1 MARHRLGGAEPVDVY
16 GAAGITMT
24 RFSKERGQATM
35 QASEASRAVA
45 AAMST
50 ASSLGLAA
58 DDAIVLHDSNKLT
71 VRLLPCDVL
80 ARVAPVAL
88 QVSQFEVELA
98 QRLAGSGCPVAAL
111 ERRVDPRVYER
122 DGFAV
127 TLWTYYEP
135 AAPRDV
141 SPAGYARA
149 LERLHAGMRT
159 LDIPAPHFTDRV
171 EQAQRL
177 VASRDRTP
185 ALADADRELLGD
197 TLRSLRR
204 VIGDRGAAEQLL
216 HGEPHPGN
224 VLGTKNGLLFIDLET
239 CCRGPV
245 EFDLAHAP
253 EEVSEHYPGVDQ
265 DLLRECR
272 ILVLAMITTWRW
284 DRDDQLP
291 NGRQLGT
298 EWLSQIRAA
307 LAAQSG
313 NSIGPMAANTS
324 PGPGFPGWVRPPR

>member
-1 MARHRLGGAEPVDVY
+1 MH
-16 GAAGITMT
+16 
-24 RFSKERGQATM
+24 
-35 QASEASRAVA
+35 ASEVPRAVA

-50 ASSLGLAA
+50 ASSLDLTA

-80 ARVAPVAL
+80 ARVAPVAH
-88 QVSQFEVELA
+88 QVAQFEVELA

-111 ERRVDPRVYER
+111 EPRVDPRVYER
-122 DGFAV
+122 DGFVV

-135 AAPRDV
+135 AAPREV
-141 SPAGYARA
+141 SPAGYAGA

-171 EQAQRL
+171 EQAQQL

-185 ALADADRELLGD
+185 ALARADRELLSD

-204 VIGDRGAAEQLL
+204 VIGEHRGAEQLL

-224 VLGTKNGLLFIDLET
+224 VLTTKNGLLFIDLET

-253 EEVSEHYPGVDQ
+253 EEVSQHYRGVNQ

-272 ILVLAMITTWRW
+272 ILVLAMIATWRW
-284 DRDDQLP
+284 DRGDQLP
-291 NGRQLGT
+291 NGRQLGA
-298 EWLSQIRAA
+298 EWLSQIRVA
-307 LAAQSG
+307 LDRKG
-313 NSIGPMAANTS
+313 LDTHG
-324 PGPGFPGWVRPPR
+324 

>member
-1 MARHRLGGAEPVDVY
+1 
-16 GAAGITMT
+16 
-24 RFSKERGQATM
+24 M
-35 QASEASRAVA
+35 QTSEVRRAVA
-45 AAMST
+45 AAIST
-50 ASSLGLAA
+50 ACSLGLTA
-58 DDAIVLHDSNKLT
+58 DDAIVLQDSNKLT
-71 VRLLPCDVL
+71 LRLLPCDVL
-80 ARVAPVAL
+80 ARVAPVAQ
-88 QVSQFEVELA
+88 QVAQFEVELA
-98 QRLAGSGCPVAAL
+98 QRLAASGCPVAVL
-111 ERRVDPRVYER
+111 EPRVEPRVHER

-135 AAPRDV
+135 VTPREV
-141 SPAGYARA
+141 SPADYATA
-149 LERLHAGMRT
+149 LNLLHAGMRKVDVPT
-159 LDIPAPHFTDRV
+159 PHFTDRV

-177 VASRDRTP
+177 VANRDRTP

-204 VIGDRGAAEQLL
+204 VIDERGGAEQLL

-224 VLGTKNGLLFIDLET
+224 LLATRNGLLFIDLET

-253 EEVSEHYPGVDQ
+253 EEVGEHYPGVDE

-291 NGRQLGT
+291 DGRRLAG
-298 EWLSQIRAA
+298 EWLSRIRAA
-307 LAAQSG
+307 LERNGLDSHG
-313 NSIGPMAANTS
+313 
-324 PGPGFPGWVRPPR
+324 